1 MVCTY
6 TVFYGLNLITTG
18 LIEPTHIIKIPKIL
32 VFTVE
37 TCAKM
42 SRFSTEGNNGS
53 FYTIG
58 WAQEFLEVFSQRADA
73 HIHIQEPR

>member
-1 MVCTY
+1 MY
-6 TVFYGLNLITTG
+6 MYSFLWFEFNHWFGSIYK
-18 LIEPTHIIKIPKIL
+18 IKIPWIF

-42 SRFSTEGNNGS
+42 SRFSMEGNNGS

-58 WAQEFLEVFSQRADA
+58 LAQEFLEVFSQRADA
-73 HIHIQEPR
+73 QIHIQELR